1 MSGYKVGYMKPSEID
16 SETLRIWLCVYA
28 QDIDNEHS
36 DLHQEFADKL
46 GLSRQNAK
54 DLAHSVAHTVGL
66 ACKNLVGY

>member
-1 MSGYKVGYMKPSEID
+1 MSGYKVEYMKPSEIN

-28 QDIDNEHS
+28 PHYEYS

-46 GLSRQNAK
+46 GLSRQDAK
-54 DLAHSVAHTVGL
+54 SLAHSVAHTVGL